1 MRIRVDKIGSV
12 TRRLE
17 LSHTLTLS
25 SEIGAVE
32 GAVVAGRILNDKHA
46 YNTLEDIHGRM
57 MPVKRGDIV
66 VGALGRRQALHGYA
80 GVIPASLAAGE
91 QLQLLNLGGVIGRCT
106 SQNPDV
112 GPPFEV
118 ELLGQVLVYPDFQ
131 SRRGL
136 PANISAYAARPAPG
150 LPQCPVVFVCGAC
163 MNSGKTV
170 AASSLVSRLAGAG
183 LKVGGGKLTGVAL
196 LKDCLMLRDYGA
208 ACAYDFTDAGY
219 PSTGPENAVA
229 AARCIFA
236 LLAEQRPDVI
246 VIEMGDGI
254 FGQYGVQQ
262 ILAEPELRG
271 LSTAL
276 VYCANDPA
284 GAYGGLRELSEKYGL
299 STAIVSGP
307 VTDNLAG
314 KQFVEDSLQARA
326 LNARLEPE
334 LLATEVRQ
342 LLGLKELKHV
352 A

>member
-1 MRIRVDKIGSV
+1 MRLRVNKIGSV

-17 LSHTLTLS
+17 LAQELTLS
-25 SEIGAVE
+25 PEIAAGE
-32 GAVVAGRILNDKHA
+32 GAVIAGRVLNDKHS
-46 YNTLEDIHGRM
+46 YNTLEDVHGRM

-80 GVIPASLAAGE
+80 GVIPDSLSPGE
-91 QLQLLNLGGVIGRCT
+91 QVELLNLGGVLGRCI

-118 ELLGQVLVYPDFQ
+118 EVLGQVLAYPDFQ
-131 SRRGL
+131 SRRGV
-136 PANISAYAARPAPG
+136 PANIADRAAQPAPG
-150 LPQCPVVFVCGAC
+150 LPLCPVVFVCGAC

-170 AASSLVSRLAGAG
+170 AASSLVSRLASAG
-183 LKVGGGKLTGVAL
+183 LKVGGGKLTGVSL
-196 LKDCLMLRDYGA
+196 LRDCLMLRDYGA
-208 ACAYDFTDAGY
+208 AYAFDFTDAGY

-229 AARCIFA
+229 AAHCILG
-236 LLAEQRPDVI
+236 LLAEQRPDVC

-262 ILAEPELRG
+262 ILADPQLHR
-271 LSTAL
+271 LVTVL

-284 GAYGGLRELSEKYGL
+284 GAYGGLRELAEKYAL
-299 STAIVSGP
+299 TADIVSGP

-314 KQFVEDSLQARA
+314 KQFIETGLGACA
-326 LNARLEPE
+326 LNARLEPDA
-334 LLATEVRQ
+334 LAAEVRLRLRAREAQ
-342 LLGLKELKHV
+342 HV